1 MLIGDGGLWE
11 QELDEGGQNVQTS
24 SYELNKYQRYNVQ
37 YTDCG

>member
-24 SYELNKYQRYNVQ
+24 SYELNKY
-37 YTDCG
+37 